1 MTNMFGEV
9 PLDSPDGE
17 IFSNA
22 YLLLP
27 YAEYLSFLRLFNNY
41 SSSPNEL

>member
-1 MTNMFGEV
+1 MFGEV
-9 PLDSPDGE
+9 LLDSLDSE

-27 YAEYLSFLRLFNNY
+27 YAEYLFN
-41 SSSPNEL
+41 S